1 MQNISHPQKESITY
15 YPLASALLK
24 LLIFVHIFYTCINN
38 YQKQTR
44 TFYYFIMSRIRAKT
58 NFQHYAFE
66 AKISGVFFI
75 NLCIFFNGI
84 SHFFLIILLL
94 FINYKYSNSVRP

>member
-66 AKISGVFFI
+66 AKISGGFFI
-75 NLCIFFNGI
+75 NLCIFLMASVI
-84 SHFFLIILLL
+84 SFFLLSFYYL
-94 FINYKYSNSVRP
+94 